1 MTGSCGAM
9 LEIGQPSVPEGHR
22 CRPPPAPVE
31 PAGPRPPGKL
41 LPAKPVGNDP
51 AKPPWPPTPLIT
63 PCVTP
68 PPTQRGE
75 IIGGEQNKDPLKP
88 VQESEA
94 QSLLVMHFAPS
105 GSVPGV
111 VQKPASQTPGLA
123 HRSVHASPSMG
134 RLPHSPMPSLCLGW
148 HARSARQGGMAGP
161 PHASPSLP
169 GGLQT
174 APNWVSQNSASA
186 GSGSHTCGWSRSHG
200 SSTVA

>member
-1 MTGSCGAM
+1 M
-9 LEIGQPSVPEGHR
+9 
-22 CRPPPAPVE
+22 PPPPLPVE

-51 AKPPWPPTPLIT
+51 AKPPWPPTPLII

-111 VQKPASQTPGLA
+111 VQKPALQTPGLA

-134 RLPHSPMPSLCLGW
+134 TAAALPD
-148 HARSARQGGMAGP
+148 AVA
-161 PHASPSLP
+161 LP
-169 GGLQT
+169 GVAREIGAAGRDGGT
-174 APNWVSQNSASA
+174 AARIPFVAGRFADRPNWVSQNSASA

>member
-1 MTGSCGAM
+1 M
-9 LEIGQPSVPEGHR
+9 
-22 CRPPPAPVE
+22 
-31 PAGPRPPGKL
+31 
-41 LPAKPVGNDP
+41 
-51 AKPPWPPTPLIT
+51 
-63 PCVTP
+63 
-68 PPTQRGE
+68 
-75 IIGGEQNKDPLKP
+75 
-88 VQESEA
+88 QESEA

-111 VQKPASQTPGLA
+111 VQKPALQTPELA

-134 RLPHSPMPSLCLGW
+134 TLPHSPMPSLCLGW

-174 APNWVSQNSASA
+174 AELGVENSAIA

-200 SSTVA
+200 SLTVA